1 MSGELGR
8 GKSELNDR
16 IGRIITRGRN
26 SGLKC
31 LSTGSLFSLSPPPP
45 HTFPSLSSL
54 FFPPNREPVHRL
66 VGKQLRGHKMTPEF
80 CESPR
85 QIGELNVDRDK
96 IIFFYISIMLNNTFL
111 APRNKM
117 LQGRK
122 IFPFGYR
129 ENKNK
134 ETCIKKT
141 A

>member
-1 MSGELGR
+1 
-8 GKSELNDR
+8 
-16 IGRIITRGRN
+16 
-26 SGLKC
+26 
-31 LSTGSLFSLSPPPP
+31 
-45 HTFPSLSSL
+45 
-54 FFPPNREPVHRL
+54 
-66 VGKQLRGHKMTPEF
+66 MTPEF

-96 IIFFYISIMLNNTFL
+96 IILFYISIMLNNTFL
-111 APRNKM
+111 APRNKI

-122 IFPFGYR
+122 YSFSYR

>member
-1 MSGELGR
+1 MTESA
-8 GKSELNDR
+8 
-16 IGRIITRGRN
+16 
-26 SGLKC
+26 GLLQEGGIAASNVC
-31 LSTGSLFSLSPPPP
+31 LQALSSLSLPPPP

-85 QIGELNVDRDK
+85 QIGELNVDCDK

-111 APRNKM
+111 APRNEM

-122 IFPFGYR
+122 IFPFSYR

-134 ETCIKKT
+134 ETCIKIDYE
-141 A
+141 